1 MNNALRRYDRDPD
14 GKFIIDVTADR
25 TEDLYND
32 FDRSAP
38 YIRRDLN
45 EELVAYLIECAR
57 EFGPECFIIRFA
69 LAASPD
75 ASRQS
80 RIRQSVNNFF
90 VYLAELEQ
98 QQLLKMFRKALA
110 FFALGIGILCFAVML
125 GGWLGEQRSMVE
137 NVLAEG
143 ITISAW
149 VSVWEAVATLL
160 LKWLPHR
167 KNIKLY
173 RRLAEVEMVFRACPD
188 SGTQQAPTSGRQQ
201 QTP

>member
-57 EFGPECFIIRFA
+57 EFGPEPFIIRFS
-69 LAASPD
+69 LAASAD

-80 RIRQSVNNFF
+80 RIRQSVNNYF
-90 VYLAELEQ
+90 VYLVELEQ
-98 QQLLKMFRKALA
+98 QRILKMLRKALA
-110 FFALGIGILCFAVML
+110 FFALGISILCFSVWL
-125 GGWLGEQRSMVE
+125 DGWLAEQRSMVE

-143 ITISAW
+143 ITIAAW

-173 RRLAEVEMVFRACPD
+173 RRLAEVEMVFRTCPH
-188 SGTQQAPTSGRQQ
+188 SGTQQAATAG
-201 QTP
+201 

>member
-1 MNNALRRYDRDPD
+1 MNHSLSRYECDAD
-14 GKFIIDVTADR
+14 GQFVIDVTADR
-25 TEDLYND
+25 AEDLYND

-45 EELVAYLIECAR
+45 EELVAYLIDCAR
-57 EFGPECFIIRFA
+57 ECGPESFIIRFS
-69 LAASPD
+69 LAAAPD
-75 ASRQS
+75 ATRQS

-98 QQLLKMFRKALA
+98 QQIRKMLRKTLG
-110 FFALGIGILCFAVML
+110 FLGLGISILCFSVWL
-125 GGWLGEQRSMVE
+125 DGWLGEQRSMVE

-143 ITISAW
+143 ITIAAW

-173 RRLAEVEMVFRACPD
+173 RHLAGAELVFRASPD
-188 SGTQQAPTSGRQQ
+188 SGAQQAATAR
-201 QTP
+201 